1 MKKSS
6 LHSNELRK
14 PIQGYYI
21 MQIIS
26 YQIVVVETG
35 EIIYEFFAGKHA
47 NIWPLNIIAERLNAI
62 VHRKE

>member
-1 MKKSS
+1 
-6 LHSNELRK
+6 
-14 PIQGYYI
+14 
-21 MQIIS
+21 MQTIS

-35 EIIYEFFAGKHA
+35 EIIYEFFAGKCA